1 MLVCVNKTNIM
12 LKQNKSFCWIC
23 DESQKPLS
31 CMVIFIFDNISN
43 NVYLKWTQ
51 GQEGDDGVYVSVIG
65 IHNQRLLQCKEVLS
79 Y

>member
-1 MLVCVNKTNIM
+1 
-12 LKQNKSFCWIC
+12 
-23 DESQKPLS
+23 
-31 CMVIFIFDNISN
+31 MVIFIFDNISN